1 MVKGKCIKSYIA
13 FKKGKVTSSP
23 AGLRMSGTK
32 WIIVR
37 ADQEM
42 GTLYLKKVRYR
53 EI

>member
-1 MVKGKCIKSYIA
+1 
-13 FKKGKVTSSP
+13 
-23 AGLRMSGTK
+23 MSGTK

-53 EI
+53 KFKGVNVVGKWRSLCSKDW